1 MVNTKVTYLGFQN
14 THGSR
19 RFRKKLHLVVGS
31 VTLSQA
37 SGDGGHMSVSKSD
50 LSFCVGYEV
59 LCSTLK
65 FQMFIICNLCTKIT
79 LPQVVL

>member
-1 MVNTKVTYLGFQN
+1 MRLI
-14 THGSR
+14 
-19 RFRKKLHLVVGS
+19 RKKLHLVVGS

-37 SGDGGHMSVSKSD
+37 SGDGGQMKGVSSSD

-65 FQMFIICNLCTKIT
+65 FQMFIICNLCIKKT
-79 LPQVVL
+79 LPQENVL